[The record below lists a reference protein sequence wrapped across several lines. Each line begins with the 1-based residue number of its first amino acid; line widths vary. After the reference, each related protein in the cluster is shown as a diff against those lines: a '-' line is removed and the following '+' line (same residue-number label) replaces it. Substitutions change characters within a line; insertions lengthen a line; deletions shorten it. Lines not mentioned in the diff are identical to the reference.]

1 MPKIEQTAKSRGKGA
16 AKAKPK
22 RHAEPVPSFADED
35 VSVSSVLFGL
45 VMIAALVV
53 ATAAFM
59 GGSLSQIGS
68 KVDNTTDTM
77 ARSVGLAVSSV
88 RVVGLDHDPVL
99 KSDVR
104 AAAMVEPGENM
115 FRADPQ
121 AIRARVEA
129 TRKVVNVRVHRLW
142 PDQIVIM
149 ADPAE
154 PMALYH
160 DGEDWRVIDTLGR
173 TLDDDPLEHAG
184 LPRLT
189 GEGAP
194 AAALD
199 LVVQLD
205 MVPELA
211 GELAYAERV
220 AERRWNLHMESGTV
234 ALMPRDVELG
244 DALVRLDNLQ
254 FDTGLADR
262 GLARLD
268 LRQRGPIYLTPAAQ
282 PRQEGQA

>member
-1 MPKIEQTAKSRGKGA
+1 MSKIEQTAKSRGKSA

-53 ATAAFM
+53 AMAAFM

-68 KVDNTTDTM
+68 KVDNPTDTM

-173 TLDDDPLEHAG
+173 TLDDDARDHAG

-211 GELAYAERV
+211 GEIAYAERV

-234 ALMPRDVELG
+234 ALMPRDTELG
-244 DALVRLDNLQ
+244 DALVRLDTLQ
-254 FDTGLADR
+254 FRTGLADR

-268 LRQRGPIYLTPAAQ
+268 LRQSGPIYLTPVAQ
-282 PRQEGQA
+282 PRQEGNA

>member
-1 MPKIEQTAKSRGKGA
+1 MPKIDKS
-16 AKAKPK
+16 AKAK
-22 RHAEPVPSFADED
+22 RHAEPAPSFADED

-53 ATAAFM
+53 AAAAFM
-59 GGSLSQIGS
+59 GGSLNKLESR
-68 KVDNTTDTM
+68 VDNTTDSV

-88 RVVGLDHDPVL
+88 SVIGLDHDPVL

-115 FRADPQ
+115 FRADPH

-160 DGEDWRVIDTLGR
+160 DGEDWAVIDTLGR
-173 TLDDDPLEHAG
+173 VMDEAPQDYAE
-184 LPRLT
+184 LPRLS
-189 GEGAP
+189 GEGADR
-194 AAALD
+194 AALD
-199 LVVQLD
+199 LVVRLD
-205 MVPELA
+205 TVPELRD
-211 GELAYAERV
+211 GILYAERV
-220 AERRWNLHMESGTV
+220 AERRWNLHLVGGTV
-234 ALMPRDVELG
+234 ALMPRDEDLA
-244 DALVRLDNLQ
+244 DALIRLDTLQ
-254 FDTGLADR
+254 FEAGIADR
-262 GLARLD
+262 GLARVD
-268 LRQRGPIYLTPAAQ
+268 MRQRGPVYLTPGAQ

>member
-1 MPKIEQTAKSRGKGA
+1 MPKVSSKDSAKT
-16 AKAKPK
+16 K
-22 RHAEPVPSFADED
+22 RHAEPAPSFADED

-53 ATAAFM
+53 AAAAFM
-59 GGSLSQIGS
+59 GGSLNQLES
-68 KVDNTTDTM
+68 KVANTTDSM
-77 ARSVGLAVSSV
+77 ARSVGLAVTSV
-88 RVVGLDHDPVL
+88 SVIGLDHDPVL

-115 FRADPQ
+115 FRADPH

-142 PDQIVIM
+142 PDQIVVM
-149 ADPAE
+149 VDPAE

-160 DGEDWRVIDTLGR
+160 DGEDWAVIDTLGR
-173 TLDDDPLEHAG
+173 TMDIAPADYAG

-189 GEGAP
+189 GTGAD

-205 MVPELA
+205 LVPELRD
-211 GELAYAERV
+211 GLLYAERV
-220 AERRWNLHMESGTV
+220 AERRWNLHMQGGTV
-234 ALMPRDVELG
+234 ALMPRDGALG
-244 DALVRLDNLQ
+244 DALVRLDTLQ
-254 FDTGLADR
+254 FQTGIADR
-262 GLARLD
+262 GLARVD
-268 LRQRGPIYLTPAAQ
+268 LRQDGPVYLTPAAH